1 MEPPGG
7 FFFFSGRRRHTRYWR
22 DWSSDVCSSDLPRS
36 RSWRRPGRARRRDGC
51 KSGGGSMTQLVDAP
65 RDVAEDPAPPRA
77 GRSRALLGL
86 VPFVLYLLVF
96 LGGPLYFVISGALS
110 DPDGRPTL
118 DNVVAALTEPQYRV
132 A

>member
-1 MEPPGG
+1 
-7 FFFFSGRRRHTRYWR
+7 
-22 DWSSDVCSSDLPRS
+22 
-36 RSWRRPGRARRRDGC
+36 
-51 KSGGGSMTQLVDAP
+51 MTQLVDAP

-118 DNVVAALTEPQYRV
+118 ENVVAALTEPQYHARSP
-132 A
+132 AASRCRRSRRSSARCSARSSPRRC